1 MYYLEKTER
10 RDLLVFLVSLQPF
23 YFKIISLI
31 SVVLLRRM
39 HSFWK
44 LFYNYFLNTV
54 TDDNLFT
61 LATVCSEVWLPSTS
75 ELLSFLVV
83 LNISVLA

>member
-1 MYYLEKTER
+1 
-10 RDLLVFLVSLQPF
+10 
-23 YFKIISLI
+23 
-31 SVVLLRRM
+31 M

-83 LNISVLA
+83 LNISVLAWN